1 MREIKFRGVRN
12 FDGIWVF
19 GNLLMRQ
26 CESPVPETSELYTS
40 SYIVPIDGLDCHE
53 NDVDPSTIGQYT
65 GLRDKNGVEIYE
77 GDILQELSRGEYAEA
92 TGIPLSELED
102 LPADAGR
109 MVSVVYNAPSFEF
122 APNEYGYI
130 FLNNPHLFRVIGNVH
145 ENHELMK
152 GGSREA

>member
-1 MREIKFRGVRN
+1 MRDIKFRGKGERSKKWIYGSLKAQTEH
-12 FDGIWVF
+12 DISCQIWDKEF
-19 GNLLMRQ
+19 LL
-26 CESPVPETSELYTS
+26 
-40 SYIVPIDGLDCHE
+40 
-53 NDVDPSTIGQYT
+53 NDVQPSTIGQYT
-65 GLRDKNGVEIYE
+65 GLKDKNGVEIYE